1 MYKKLFD
8 LIAVIMLI
16 SLASS
21 VQAEPFS
28 LGAVE
33 DITLGNDARY
43 GPDSSSNGSGLEARD
58 IPSRRHVVLI
68 SYDISALKSA
78 GQFSNVSFS
87 HFSHDQHG
95 ETNVYGVIESLD
107 LLEVESLTWNTAPGV
122 QNNPTPVLDS
132 PIALDLADLTD
143 ILLTFAGP
151 GQTGVRF
158 STDTSQA
165 LADFLNSDT
174 DGIVTFLFAASAEN
188 NQLIVRSM
196 EHAEGGSFLEGE
208 LSPILEI
215 ALDPNPVDEAANVI
229 RDVVLSWTP
238 GQFADKHNVY
248 LGTNFNDVNSAGSGS
263 PQLVGPAED
272 ANSYDAGRLE
282 FDQTYYWRI
291 DEVNAPPDSTVFRGP
306 VWSFTIESLAY
317 PIPGESITAT
327 ASSAG
332 EAGFGPEKTIDGSGL
347 DENGLHS
354 TGATDMWLSGSEPL
368 GAWIQ
373 YELDN
378 VYKLHE
384 MWVWNSNQVFE
395 GLFGFGMKDVTVEY
409 SADGVEWTVLAGV
422 PEFAQAS
429 GASDY
434 GHNTTVDL
442 DGAVAKHIRLTTSSN
457 WGGILPQYGLSEVR
471 FFSIP
476 VSAREPSPDTG
487 ATDVDVDGTLSWR
500 AGRQAAEHNV
510 YLSTDEQVVVDGNAP
525 VNTVTDASYSP
536 SPLDLATTYYWRV
549 DEVNDAETPTTW
561 QGDLWNFT
569 TQEFIVVEDFE
580 DYNDWP
586 PHEIYT
592 TWLDG
597 YENPANGSQIGYLTP
612 PSVETTIVHGGNQ
625 SAPLLYDNSVASL
638 SEVTVNT
645 DDLAIGRDWAIGSP
659 KVLVLWIYGDPG
671 NTGNDQLYV
680 KISNAKFPYDGD
692 IARPQWKPMIIDLT
706 GVNLNNVSSLTIGI
720 ERAGGSGGSGV
731 VLLDEI
737 VLAASAPVVPSE
749 EVWVEAEANN
759 SITAPMMIHNDP
771 DASGGQYVGT
781 EAGTADEGAAPPY
794 PNGTVSIPF
803 TVEGG
808 TYTARLRIGFP
819 GGDDSCWVRIQNATI
834 TSPVHSSGWIHFN
847 DIPRGDYW
855 HWSQEVKSE
864 DESGEPP
871 VRFTLSAG
879 THNLEISY
887 RGADLRIDA

>member
-1 MYKKLFD
+1 MYDKLFF
-8 LIAVIMLI
+8 LIPVVTLFCIA
-16 SLASS
+16 AS

-33 DITLGNDARY
+33 DIELGNDSQLR
-43 GPDSSSNGSGLEARD
+43 PDANSDGSGLGARD
-58 IPSRRHVVLI
+58 ISAPRRRVVLI

-95 ETNVYGVIESLD
+95 ETSVYGVIESLD

-122 QNNPTPVLDS
+122 QNSPALPLDS
-132 PIALDLADLTD
+132 PVELDLADLTD

-151 GQTGVRF
+151 GQTGARF
-158 STDTSQA
+158 STDTSEA

-196 EHAEGGSFLEGE
+196 EHAAGGSFLEGE

-215 ALDPNPVDEAANVI
+215 ALNPNPVDQAENVI

-248 LGTNFNDVNSAGSGS
+248 LGTSFNDVNSAGPGS

-272 ANSYDAGRLE
+272 ANSYNAGRLE

-317 PIPGESITAT
+317 PIPGESITAA
-327 ASSAG
+327 ASSTG
-332 EAGFGPEKTIDGSGL
+332 EVGFGPEKTIDGSGL
-347 DENGLHS
+347 DADGLHS
-354 TGATDMWLSGSEPL
+354 TGATDMWLSGDEPL

-373 YELDN
+373 YELDSM
-378 VYKLHE
+378 YKLHE

-409 SADGVEWTVLAGV
+409 STDGVEWTALAGV
-422 PEFAQAS
+422 PEFARAPAAD
-429 GASDY
+429 GYA
-434 GHNTTVDL
+434 HNTTVGL
-442 DGAVAKHIRLTTSSN
+442 SGTVAKYIRLTASSN
-457 WGGILPQYGLSEVR
+457 WGGLLPQYGLSEVR
-471 FFSIP
+471 FFYIP
-476 VSAREPSPDTG
+476 VIARGPSPDSG
-487 ATDVDVDGTLSWR
+487 ADDVDVDVTLSWR

-510 YLSTDEQVVVDGNAP
+510 YLSTDEQAVTDGTTPP
-525 VNTVTDASYSP
+525 VTVTDASHSP
-536 SPLDLATTYYWRV
+536 PPLDLDVTYYWRV
-549 DEVNDAETPTTW
+549 DEVNNVEDPAMW
-561 QGDLWNFT
+561 QGDVWNFT
-569 TQEFIVVEDFE
+569 TQEYIVVDDFE
-580 DYNDWP
+580 AYNDLNP
-586 PHEIYT
+586 DDPESNRIFL
-592 TWLDG
+592 TWIGGDVD
-597 YENPANGSQIGYLTP
+597 PANGSQVGHDTFPFAELT
-612 PSVETTIVHGGNQ
+612 VVYGGVQ
-625 SAPLLYDNSVASL
+625 SMPLFYNNSNASY
-638 SEVTVNT
+638 SEATVNT
-645 DDLAIGRDWAIGSP
+645 DDLAIGRDWTIGSP
-659 KVLVLWIYGDPG
+659 SVLVLWFYGNPA
-671 NTGNDQLYV
+671 NTGNGRLYV
-680 KISNAKFPYDGD
+680 KIGDLKFSFDGD
-692 IARPQWKPMIIDLT
+692 IARPQWEPMIIDLT
-706 GVNLNNVSSLTIGI
+706 GVNLNNVSSLTIGV
-720 ERAGGSGGSGV
+720 ERAGGPGGSGV
-731 VLLDEI
+731 VFVDEI
-737 VLAASAPVVPSE
+737 VLAVSAPAVPSE
-749 EVWVEAEANN
+749 EVWVEAEANT
-759 SITAPMMIHNDP
+759 SITAPMMVYDDP
-771 DASGGQYVGT
+771 DASGGQYVST
-781 EAGTADEGAAPPY
+781 VTGTADEGAAPPY

-819 GGDDSCWVRIQNATI
+819 GGDDSCWIRIQDATV

-847 DIPRGDYW
+847 DIPTGDYW

-871 VRFTLSAG
+871 VAFTLSAG

-887 RGADLRIDA
+887 